1 MRIAVTSEGLEV
13 SQSFGRCASYMCY
26 TVDRGVIV
34 ECQNMPNPNL
44 SMEKL
49 IPLLRDLGV
58 TVLIVGAIDY
68 DTANVFCCADI
79 EVIAGAQGSAREVV
93 QAYLTHTL
101 TGVDELC
108 HNGDDWGRE
117 DGLQQSYAEA

>member
-1 MRIAVTSEGLEV
+1 MRIAVASEGLEV
-13 SQSFGRCASYMCY
+13 SQNFGRCASYMCY
-26 TVDRGVIV
+26 TVKCGVIV

-44 SMEKL
+44 PMSRL
-49 IPLLRDLGV
+49 VPLLRDLDV

-79 EVIAGAQGSAREVV
+79 EVIAGASGSAREVA

-108 HNGDDWGRE
+108 HNEEYWDAEDDLE
-117 DGLQQSYAEA
+117 QTLAEA